1 MAGRVTGSRCPLLQE
16 RGANDFSVVR
26 SGHKAEVVFMEKES
40 SLGVPVRKDKGTDLV
55 LVQRREKQHLPG
67 AGTGWEGIPDRQ
79 GGQETPAPSR
89 LGTQLPPLLRRRAGG
104 VGVAPAWC
112 SCFCLSPSLS
122 PAAWIPA
129 ALAFYHC
136 NLSKHPGTALRL
148 PRLSRRETHAGSS
161 LGSSVALVPAA

>member
-1 MAGRVTGSRCPLLQE
+1 MAGRVTGSRCPLLPE
-16 RGANDFSVVR
+16 RGANDFSLVR
-26 SGHKAEVVFMEKES
+26 SGHKIEVVLVEKGS

-79 GGQETPAPSR
+79 GGEETPAPSR

-122 PAAWIPA
+122 PAALA
-129 ALAFYHC
+129 AYHC
-136 NLSKHPGTALRL
+136 NPSKHPGTTLRP
-148 PRLSRRETHAGSS
+148 PRLSRRETHAGPSH
-161 LGSSVALVPAA
+161 GSSVALVPAA